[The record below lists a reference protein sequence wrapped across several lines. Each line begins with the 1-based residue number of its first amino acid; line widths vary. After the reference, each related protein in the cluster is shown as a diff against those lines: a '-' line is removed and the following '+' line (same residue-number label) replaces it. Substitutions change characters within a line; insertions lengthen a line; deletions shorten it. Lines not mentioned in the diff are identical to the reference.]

1 MTCRRSEE
9 EQTGSQGRAP
19 GMKPLKVWP
28 GRLAASR
35 LACVSRKELSDDQK
49 GGRPVMSLDVLQE
62 HHFSSSR
69 KVAFHCVGKGQVSRR
84 LSVDREWQV
93 SGATHLGGERSVGR
107 KSRSKPNQSKAP
119 RTSRYTGE
127 RLQRFFCYKVSI

>member
-28 GRLAASR
+28 GRLAASS
-35 LACVSRKELSDDQK
+35 SRKELSDDQK
-49 GGRPVMSLDVLQE
+49 DGRPMISLDVLQE

-84 LSVDREWQV
+84 LSVE
-93 SGATHLGGERSVGR
+93 
-107 KSRSKPNQSKAP
+107 
-119 RTSRYTGE
+119 
-127 RLQRFFCYKVSI
+127 